1 MPPAVTVLHRPLV
14 AIPRATGEPPC
25 GRRCRQ
31 DGGEPATPHR
41 GGPRGASAPRRRCRL
56 RGARARTPG
65 HRLPHRLPVRGLGR
79 RRGGGRAGGVRQG
92 VARAAALPARR
103 AVPAVAARDRGQR
116 GSQPPPRRRPAGG
129 PRAPRGAGAGLG
141 GRGSVPRGR
150 AARRRRAPG
159 AARGARRPR
168 RARPRRHR
176 LPPPA
181 RPLRARDGGGPRL
194 PVGDGEVAPVARARP
209 DAGRARARRS
219 GGGGGAVTDLERQ
232 LALLRDE
239 IAWPPTPDLA
249 GAVAARIAAEPDPA
263 AHDGRRPWTAVA
275 PRVREW
281 LAGPRA
287 RAVAIA
293 ALVVVAVVAGTLAA
307 APGVRARIADWLGIG
322 AVRIERVDRLPDAS
336 PSAGLGLGTRTTL
349 GAARRSAGVPVPTI
363 TALGPPDAVYVDRRV
378 PGGGSASVVY
388 LARPGLPSAT
398 RRIGALLTMLP
409 GGDPL
414 IVK

>member
-1 MPPAVTVLHRPLV
+1 
-14 AIPRATGEPPC
+14 
-25 GRRCRQ
+25 
-31 DGGEPATPHR
+31 
-41 GGPRGASAPRRRCRL
+41 
-56 RGARARTPG
+56 
-65 HRLPHRLPVRGLGR
+65 
-79 RRGGGRAGGVRQG
+79 
-92 VARAAALPARR
+92 
-103 AVPAVAARDRGQR
+103 
-116 GSQPPPRRRPAGG
+116 
-129 PRAPRGAGAGLG
+129 
-141 GRGSVPRGR
+141 
-150 AARRRRAPG
+150 
-159 AARGARRPR
+159 
-168 RARPRRHR
+168 
-176 LPPPA
+176 
-181 RPLRARDGGGPRL
+181 
-194 PVGDGEVAPVARARP
+194 
-209 DAGRARARRS
+209 
-219 GGGGGAVTDLERQ
+219 VTDLERQ

-263 AHDGRRPWTAVA
+263 AHDGRRPWAAVA

-287 RAVAIA
+287 RAAAIA
-293 ALVVVAVVAGTLAA
+293 ALVLVAVVAGTLAA

-336 PSAGLGLGTRTTL
+336 PSAGLGLGTRTPL

-414 IVK
+414 IVKKLLGAGTSVQGVDVDGGFGVFVSGDAHLVIPPNRLAGNILLWVRGDTTYRLETALGRDAALRLARSVR